1 MTTVPQHAGEAARDA
16 AGPEAA
22 PGARS
27 GFGAETAPGALK
39 LFTECFTALADNIER
54 VVKGKRDVVE
64 LALICLFAEGHVLV
78 VDVPGTGKTTLAR
91 ALAASVDGSC
101 HRVQFTPDLLPSDIT
116 GVSVF
121 RQDSGRFEFLPGPVF
136 ANVVIGDE
144 INRAS
149 PKTQSALLEVMEEG
163 RVTVDGVTHQVPRPF
178 LVFATQN
185 PVEMAGT
192 YPLPE
197 AQLDRFMMRLTVGYP
212 DYASEVLVAGGG
224 QAAESADVLP
234 TIATARHVAEF
245 AQVVR
250 ERVRVPGPVVDY
262 AVRVAVATRE
272 LPSVRLGAGPRGS
285 VALVRAARVRAGARG
300 RSYALPEDVKALA
313 GPVLAHR
320 LLLSPEAELSG
331 VTAADL
337 VAEVI
342 ARVPVPQPGTGQS
355 GRVTRSSAGAD

>member
-1 MTTVPQHAGEAARDA
+1 MTT
-16 AGPEAA
+16 
-22 PGARS
+22 
-27 GFGAETAPGALK
+27 TAPTAAENASAVPGPLK
-39 LFTECFTALADNIER
+39 LFAECFTALADNVER

-64 LALICLFAEGHVLV
+64 LALVCLFAEGHVLV

-91 ALAASVDGSC
+91 ALAASLDGTC

-121 RQDSGRFEFLPGPVF
+121 RQDTGRFTFLPGPVF

-163 RVTVDGVTHQVPRPF
+163 RVTVDGVTHDVPKPF

-197 AQLDRFMMRLTVGYP
+197 AQLDRFMMRFAVGYP
-212 DYASEVLVAGGG
+212 DHASEFAVAAGTM
-224 QAAESADVLP
+224 AESVDALP
-234 TIATARHVAEF
+234 TIATARHVEEF
-245 AQVVR
+245 ARVIR
-250 ERVRVPGPVVDY
+250 ERVRVPDPVVDY
-262 AVRVAVATRE
+262 AIRIAVATRDR
-272 LPSVRLGAGPRGS
+272 SDVRLGAGPRGS

-300 RSYALPEDVKALA
+300 RTYALPEDVKALA
-313 GPVLAHR
+313 VPVLAHR
-320 LLLSPEAELSG
+320 LLLAPEAELSG
-331 VTAADL
+331 VTADD
-337 VAEVI
+337 VI
-342 ARVPVPQPGTGQS
+342 AEIVARLPVPQPTA
-355 GRVTRSSAGAD
+355 GRDGSPGGAG

>member
-1 MTTVPQHAGEAARDA
+1 MTTVPVQAANGSSA
-16 AGPEAA
+16 LPGP
-22 PGARS
+22 
-27 GFGAETAPGALK
+27 LK
-39 LFTECFTALADNIER
+39 LFTECFGAVADNIEL
-54 VVKGKRDVVE
+54 VVKGKREVVE

-116 GVSVF
+116 GVSVY

-163 RVTVDGVTHQVPRPF
+163 RVTVDGAAHEVPRPF
-178 LVFATQN
+178 MVFATQN

-197 AQLDRFMMRLTVGYP
+197 AQLDRFMMRVTVGYP
-212 DYASEVLVAGGG
+212 DHASEVQVAAGT
-224 QAAESADVLP
+224 AADQLAQLR

-250 ERVRVPGPVVDY
+250 ERVRVPEPVADY
-262 AVRVAVATRE
+262 AVRVTAATRE
-272 LPSVRLGAGPRGS
+272 LPGVRLGAGPRGS

-300 RSYALPEDVKALA
+300 RTYVLPEDVKALA

-320 LLLSPEAELSG
+320 MLLAPESELTG
-331 VTAADL
+331 VTAEDL
-337 VAEVI
+337 VAEVL
-342 ARVPVPQPGTGQS
+342 ARVPVPQPGAFA
-355 GRVTRSSAGAD
+355 SAE

>member
-1 MTTVPQHAGEAARDA
+1 VTTASLESPGTQS
-16 AGPEAA
+16 A
-22 PGARS
+22 PGA
-27 GFGAETAPGALK
+27 ALK

-54 VVKGKRDVVE
+54 VLKGKHEVVE

-91 ALAASVDGSC
+91 ALAASLDGTC

-116 GVSVF
+116 GGSVF

-163 RVTVDGVTHQVPRPF
+163 QVSVDAVTHEVPRPF

-197 AQLDRFMMRLTVGYP
+197 AQLDRFMMRVTVGYP
-212 DYASEVLVAGGG
+212 DHASEVEVAGGTAVG
-224 QAAESADVLP
+224 PAIAALP

-250 ERVRVPGPVVDY
+250 ERVRVPPPVVDY
-262 AVRVAVATRE
+262 AVRVAAATRE
-272 LPSVRLGAGPRGS
+272 LPGVRLGAGPRGS

-300 RSYALPEDVKALA
+300 RAYALPEDVKALA

-320 LLLSPEAELSG
+320 LVLAPESELAG

-337 VAEVI
+337 IAEVL
-342 ARVPVPQPGTGQS
+342 ARVPVPQPTAGGN
-355 GRVTRSSAGAD
+355 GSSASGG